1 MILYLQSNYNQDYF
15 SISEKNNYKDD
26 VNNFDYIELEK
37 INKNTSIKK
46 LFDYI
51 IKKYNC
57 KKIILDI

>member
-1 MILYLQSNYNQDYF
+1 MTLYLQSNYNQDYF

-46 LFDYI
+46 LFDCV

>member
-1 MILYLQSNYNQDYF
+1 MTLYLQSNYNQDCF

-26 VNNFDYIELEK
+26 ANNFDYIELEK
-37 INKNTSIKK
+37 INKNTSIKI

-51 IKKYNC
+51 IKKYNS

>member
-26 VNNFDYIELEK
+26 INNFDYIELEK
-37 INKNTSIKK
+37 INKNTSIKS
-46 LFDYI
+46 LVDYI